1 MDLLTDAGLDEYYDN
16 GNIVI
21 YDNMGERDDEEIR
34 WIIYE
39 TVDGTR
45 SHMSVRDHN
54 IGAHYN
60 PWLLF
65 ENPEDA
71 TAYYEQINV
80 EFDHIN
86 ISVEL
91 GDEIDHDAYDYEV
104 DYDQGEE

>member
-1 MDLLTDAGLDEYYDN
+1 MVECTRVNPIVILDLLTDAGLDEYYDN

-80 EFDHIN
+80 EFDHI
-86 ISVEL
+86 SQ
-91 GDEIDHDAYDYEV
+91 HF
-104 DYDQGEE
+104 